1 MIAEQNIFTPVK
13 DKLQACIHCGLCLDF
28 CPTYRVTSEEMSS
41 PRGRIYLMKA
51 VADGEL
57 SIDDPLLI
65 KHELSCLV
73 CRACETA
80 CPSGVEFS
88 VLMEHTREAIV
99 TKGSRGFFNKFIY
112 TTVIGSKTIT
122 KALQIPLA
130 LLSKT
135 RFPILFKKTFTIES
149 GIFSSIN
156 ILPDEIPFP
165 KTRPL
170 VYKTSKLNRRG
181 SVGLLIGC
189 IGDVFTRSVND
200 ATITVLNS
208 LGYDVLTLP
217 EINCCGSL
225 AAHSGYLDQTR
236 SLANNLL
243 ETIEQYDID
252 AFITN
257 VAGCGAMMKDYQ
269 SVLHDAPH
277 SEAISKIKD
286 ISEFLFDRADEIKE
300 LRLRFDEPT
309 RISYQAPCH
318 LYHGQKIID
327 TPARLL
333 SLIENAEV
341 SLLEENDI
349 CCGSAGTY
357 NIEHPEMSAVLL
369 KRKMELI
376 SQNGS
381 EIVTTA
387 NSGCLMQ
394 LRSGLDGKRNR
405 QQVYHF
411 IEVIASRIS

>member
-1 MIAEQNIFTPVK
+1 
-13 DKLQACIHCGLCLDF
+13 
-28 CPTYRVTSEEMSS
+28 
-41 PRGRIYLMKA
+41 MKA

-57 SIDDPLLI
+57 AIDDPLVI
-65 KHELSCLV
+65 QHELSCLV

-88 VLMEHTREAIV
+88 VLMEHTRQAIV
-99 TKGSRGFFNKFIY
+99 DKGSRGFINKFIY
-112 TTVIGSKTIT
+112 TTLIGSKAIT
-122 KALQIPLA
+122 KAIQISLA
-130 LLSKT
+130 LLSRT
-135 RFPILFKKTFTIES
+135 RLPILFKKTFDIKS
-149 GIFSSIN
+149 RIFSSIK

-170 VYKTSKLNRRG
+170 VYRTSKAIRRG

-189 IGDVFTRSVND
+189 IGDVLTRPVND
-200 ATITVLNS
+200 ATITVLNA

-236 SLANNLL
+236 SLAINLL
-243 ETIEQYDID
+243 ETIERNNID

-257 VAGCGAMMKDYQ
+257 IAGCGAMMKDYQ
-269 SVLHDAPH
+269 SLLHDNSH
-277 SEAISKIKD
+277 SETINKIKD
-286 ISEFLFDRADEIKE
+286 ISEFLLDNVEEIKQ
-300 LRLRFDEPT
+300 LGLRFDEPT

-333 SLIENAEV
+333 SLIENANV
-341 SLLEENDI
+341 SLLDENDI

-357 NIEHPEMSAVLL
+357 NVEHPEMSATLL
-369 KRKMELI
+369 QRKMELI

-394 LRSGLDGKRNR
+394 LRSGLNGRQNH